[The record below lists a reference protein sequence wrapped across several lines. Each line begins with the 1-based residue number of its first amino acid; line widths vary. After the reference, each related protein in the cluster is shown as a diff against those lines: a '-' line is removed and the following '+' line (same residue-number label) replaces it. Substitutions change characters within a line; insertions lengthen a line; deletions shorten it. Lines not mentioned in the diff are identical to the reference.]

1 VAFAL
6 PAPMRCAGFAETGR
20 MYCLRQAEPNCM
32 PQSIRSLGEWQ
43 GLTVRNVDTR
53 RLCDTSPG
61 YAET

>member
-1 VAFAL
+1 
-6 PAPMRCAGFAETGR
+6 
-20 MYCLRQAEPNCM
+20 M